1 MKVLLVLIA
10 VCFVLMF
17 LPVSAFAAGEP
28 PVLQGAEVIE
38 NGAVVELTFDKDMA
52 PPEIGSAGFAVMF
65 GVTDKQVTAAQLD
78 GADSNKIRLSLT
90 TTVKGGEDVWLSYT
104 PGTVSAAD
112 GGALAAIS
120 PYYFSNNLPRPV
132 LDSSSPPGG
141 TLNVPYSHTFATSGG
156 QEPYTFSDAGG
167 LPPGLSLDP
176 DTGVLSGTP
185 TASGS
190 FNFGIYVVDSN
201 SAIDSRA
208 YSITVAE
215 VSNVCQIGAEGEGY
229 ATLDTALAAVDNG
242 ETITLLVDIT
252 DNDGLV
258 INNGKSFTIDLDGH
272 TLNVTN
278 PEDSAKGLEVTNGST
293 VGLDDSSSG
302 GAFNV
307 SGSAYGAYANDA
319 TVTVSSAMA
328 GDGTAVVALNNANIT
343 VTGNAEGANGGIF
356 ASNASAVTVN
366 GDVESAND
374 GTVAVNAQN
383 STIHV
388 SGSVIATGG
397 GSSHGILGSGNITV
411 DGDVEGNQIGAE
423 VGGFPSVINVG
434 GNVTA
439 RGTDNAGAGF
449 FCFGALTTGGDLN
462 IGGNISAAGGTGA
475 RSTGGGEMTIDGTI
489 TAAHYIEFVFGLDH
503 IVKTI
508 DDKAATTTKEG
519 YDTYTDGNG
528 EIWVKATPAPTG
540 VCQIGA
546 TQYATLDDALG
557 TVGPGQTATIKLLDN
572 ITYNKGI
579 EISGGQS
586 ITFDLDGHTLN
597 IVNSS
602 GIGLLVTSG
611 HVTYTNPGAAGA
623 FHVTGDTCG
632 VSANGGGASASVS
645 SATATSDGGN
655 GAVAL
660 NGGDVVVNG
669 SVQGGYNG
677 ASAAGVGST
686 IIVNGNATGTYDPVS
701 SAGARAG
708 FGASVTID
716 GGNAQ
721 GVMYG
726 VYANGNDSLIT
737 INGGNAIGTGTYS
750 HGAHAEGDGSIHVT
764 GNVQG
769 TQHGVYASGSSSYV
783 TVTGNVTVTAA
794 LNGWGVDVESNGTV
808 QVGGNV
814 VANGQSLGVFATSG
828 GNATIDGVIQAL
840 PSKYIQIFNT
850 VTEQPVYMDGSPG
863 SRTNPTTKDGY
874 YTYSAGPSTVWVRIP
889 AADTTPPVWTSGYPH
904 TFNLQDEDLILVVS
918 ANENCTVYYVVLA
931 DGAAAPSADQVQNLR
946 DAGGNEVPGGY
957 LPYTNPPN
965 DRNHWVGELTPE
977 TAYDIYVVLMD
988 VEGNLQAEPAR
999 IDVTTLPDIDTIPN
1013 DANSGITDQ
1022 AQGPAGSRQVTLTVT
1037 VRNAAGEAIT
1047 GIGPG
1052 YFEVSINGGLTRQFV
1067 NDPPFSGFSDKGDG
1081 TYTVVFT
1088 GDAHSAECSFTNLTV
1103 FGVVIEAGPTTVTT
1117 PPAGAD
1123 TTPPTIETYSPADD
1137 TTDVA
1142 IDTNLVLTFSED
1154 VTTVSGCVYLHETDN
1169 TTVAIAVYGAAVSVS
1184 GHTVTIDP
1192 GDLEYSTGY
1201 YVTIDAGAFEDMA
1214 GNSYA
1219 GISGS
1224 GTWNFTTVAEGGT
1237 PADTTPPTVPG
1248 GPRVIDRTTSSIT
1261 IAWDASTDASGIAG
1275 YDIQMKQGNGGT
1287 YSIVGSTN
1295 GNETEFT
1302 KSGLNASTTYYFQ
1315 VRARDGSSNANVS
1328 NWSVGI
1334 SATTRS
1340 SSGGGGGGSTTPQ
1353 PVNSTTGSAT
1363 VTPSAGGTVGLGK
1376 EASVTVPAGALQGS
1390 DGVQVSVQKADVP
1403 PAAPSGFMVMGA
1415 AYQFTVNGQDHY
1427 TFNQPVTLTF
1437 TFDTAALAPGE
1448 TPAVYYYDEARGQWV
1463 NIGGT
1468 VSGNTI
1474 TVTVDHFTRF
1484 TVMAKQEEKKEEKPE
1499 EKPVPILNDI
1509 AGHWAENNINQLI
1522 TLGAVTGYPDHTFK
1536 PDHSITRAEFAAILI
1551 KAFKL
1556 TPQSGKVFADTAG
1569 HWAKDSIATAAYYGI
1584 VSGYDDAHFGPDDP
1598 ITREQMAAMIV
1609 RSLKLTTVSEKT
1621 TFTDS
1626 ADISAWANSAVVAVV
1641 KSGII
1646 KGYPDN
1652 TYRPRG
1658 NATRA
1663 ETATAIINAL
1673 KC

>member
-1 MKVLLVLIA
+1 MKVRLVLIA
-10 VCFVLMF
+10 VCFMLIF
-17 LPVSAFAAGEP
+17 LPVSAFAAGEQ

-65 GVTDKQVTAAQLD
+65 GVTDKQVTAAQLN
-78 GADSNKIRLSLT
+78 GTDSKKIRLSLT
-90 TTVKGGEDVWLSYT
+90 TTVKGGEDVWLRYI

-112 GGALAAIS
+112 GGVLAEIPS
-120 PYYFSNNLPRPV
+120 YYFSNTLPRPV
-132 LDSSSPPGG
+132 
-141 TLNVPYSHTFATSGG
+141 

-167 LPPGLSLDP
+167 LPPGLTLDP

-190 FNFGIYVVDSN
+190 FNFGINVVDSN

-215 VSNVCQIGAEGEGY
+215 VSNVCQIGA
-229 ATLDTALAAVDNG
+229 
-242 ETITLLVDIT
+242 
-252 DNDGLV
+252 
-258 INNGKSFTIDLDGH
+258 
-272 TLNVTN
+272 
-278 PEDSAKGLEVTNGST
+278 
-293 VGLDDSSSG
+293 
-302 GAFNV
+302 
-307 SGSAYGAYANDA
+307 
-319 TVTVSSAMA
+319 
-328 GDGTAVVALNNANIT
+328 
-343 VTGNAEGANGGIF
+343 
-356 ASNASAVTVN
+356 
-366 GDVESAND
+366 
-374 GTVAVNAQN
+374 
-383 STIHV
+383 
-388 SGSVIATGG
+388 
-397 GSSHGILGSGNITV
+397 
-411 DGDVEGNQIGAE
+411 
-423 VGGFPSVINVG
+423 
-434 GNVTA
+434 
-439 RGTDNAGAGF
+439 
-449 FCFGALTTGGDLN
+449 
-462 IGGNISAAGGTGA
+462 
-475 RSTGGGEMTIDGTI
+475 
-489 TAAHYIEFVFGLDH
+489 
-503 IVKTI
+503 
-508 DDKAATTTKEG
+508 
-519 YDTYTDGNG
+519 
-528 EIWVKATPAPTG
+528 
-540 VCQIGA
+540 

-557 TVGPGQTATIKLLDN
+557 TVDPGQTATIKLLDN

-586 ITFDLDGHTLN
+586 ITFDLDGYTLN
-597 IVNSS
+597 ISTPF

-611 HVTYTNPGAAGA
+611 YVAYTNPGAAGA

-632 VSANGGGASASVS
+632 VSANGGGASVSVS

-660 NGGDVVVNG
+660 SGGDVVVNG

-686 IIVNGNATGTYDPVS
+686 IIVNGNATGTSDPVS
-701 SAGARAG
+701 SSGASAGAG
-708 FGASVTID
+708 GHVTIN

-721 GVMYG
+721 GLMYG
-726 VYANGNDSLIT
+726 VYTNGDGALIT

-750 HGAHAEGDGSIHVT
+750 HGAHTEGGGSIHVT
-764 GNVQG
+764 GDVQG
-769 TQHGVYASGSSSYV
+769 TQYGVCDSGSSSSV

-794 LNGWGVDVESNGTV
+794 LNGWGVDVESSGTV

-814 VANGQSLGVFATSG
+814 VANGQSLGVFATSSG
-828 GNATIDGVIQAL
+828 EATIDGAIQAL
-840 PSKYIQIFNT
+840 PSKYIQIYNT
-850 VTEQPVYMDGSPG
+850 VTQEPVYMDGSPG

-874 YTYSAGPSTVWVRIP
+874 YTYSAGPSTVWVKIP
-889 AADTTPPVWTSGYPH
+889 ATDSTPPVWTLGYPK
-904 TFNLQDEDLILVVS
+904 TSYVSDEDLGLSVS
-918 ANENCTVYYVVLA
+918 ADEACTVYYVVLT
-931 DGAAAPSADQVQNLR
+931 DGAIAPTADQVRNGH
-946 DAGGNEVPGGY
+946 DAEENI
-957 LPYTNPPN
+957 LPYPGSDSFEYTSPPGI
-965 DRNHWVGELTPE
+965 RSHGVIGLTPE
-977 TAYDIYVVLMD
+977 TDYDIYVVLED
-988 VEGNLQAEPAR
+988 SAGNLQDAPAR
-999 IDVTTLPDIDTIPN
+999 IDVTTLPDIDTVPN
-1013 DANSGITDQ
+1013 DANSGITSQ
-1022 AQGPAGSRQVTLTVT
+1022 VAGPVGSRQVTLTVT

-1052 YFEVSINGGLTRQFV
+1052 YFEVSVDGGSAQRFDISPL
-1067 NDPPFSGFSDKGDG
+1067 FSGFSDKGDG

-1088 GDAHSAECSFTNLTV
+1088 GDADDTEYSFTDLTV

-1117 PPAGAD
+1117 QPAG
-1123 TTPPTIETYSPADD
+1123 
-1137 TTDVA
+1137 
-1142 IDTNLVLTFSED
+1142 
-1154 VTTVSGCVYLHETDN
+1154 
-1169 TTVAIAVYGAAVSVS
+1169 
-1184 GHTVTIDP
+1184 
-1192 GDLEYSTGY
+1192 
-1201 YVTIDAGAFEDMA
+1201 
-1214 GNSYA
+1214 
-1219 GISGS
+1219 
-1224 GTWNFTTVAEGGT
+1224 
-1237 PADTTPPTVPG
+1237 ADTTPPTVPG
-1248 GPRVIDRTTSSIT
+1248 GLRVIDRTTSSIT
-1261 IAWDASTDASGIAG
+1261 IAWDASADASGIAG
-1275 YDIQMKQGNGGT
+1275 YDIQMKQGSGGT

-1302 KSGLNASTTYYFQ
+1302 KSGLNASTAYYFQ

-1334 SATTRS
+1334 SATTGS

-1353 PVNSTTGSAT
+1353 APVNSTTGSAT

-1376 EASVTVPAGALQGS
+1376 EASVTIPAGALQGS
-1390 DGVQVSVQKADVP
+1390 DGVQVSVQKAAAP

-1437 TFDTAALAPGE
+1437 TFDPAALAPGE
-1448 TPAVYYYDEARGQWV
+1448 TPAVYYYDEVRGQWV

-1484 TVMAKQEEKKEEKPE
+1484 TVMVKQEEKKEGKPE
-1499 EKPVPILNDI
+1499 GKPVPILNDI

-1621 TFTDS
+1621 IFTDS

-1641 KSGII
+1641 KSGVI

-1652 TYRPRG
+1652 TFRPRG

-1673 KC
+1673 K